1 MEIKIVN
8 MYGTAEHFV
17 QAPVVLQRDE
27 RKALE
32 PQWKWRLCIGSGE
45 LISVLTS
52 TEKCTENFEVLH
64 MKTQHRDTGVNFCR
78 CLLLCRTLCDEQEQR
93 CKLMLLLC
101 REMYC
106 CDMVIY

>member
-1 MEIKIVN
+1 MELKIVN

-17 QAPVVLQRDE
+17 QALVVLQRDE

-32 PQWKWRLCIGSGE
+32 LQWKWHLFIGSGE

-52 TEKCTENFEVLH
+52 MEKCTENFEVLH
-64 MKTQHRDTGVNFCR
+64 MKMQHRDTGVNFCW
-78 CLLLCRTLCDEQEQR
+78 CYYYVELCDEQEQR

-106 CDMVIY
+106 CDMVI